1 MKKLFKKLLDM
12 EEVMGLM
19 LLSFEGEFILHKF
32 LDPVVEKPENM
43 ASWGLFI
50 HSLKGAKEVE
60 ILFQDAKIYVR
71 RTVTGY
77 LFVMVDVSTP
87 MAMLR
92 LNCDLALPGLKRIGK
107 SRLSRSL
114 LRGR

>member
-1 MKKLFKKLLDM
+1 MKKLFKELLDM

-32 LDPVVEKPENM
+32 VDSVVEKPENM
-43 ASWGLFI
+43 ESWGLFI

-60 ILFQDAKIYVR
+60 ILFQDAKIYIR
-71 RTVTGY
+71 KTVAGY
-77 LFVMVDVSTP
+77 LFVMVHVSTP

-92 LNCDLALPGLKRIGK
+92 LNCDLALFGLKQIGK
-107 SRLSRSL
+107 NRLSRSL